1 MQRRKR
7 AVVAVGGN
15 SLILDA
21 SHESIPDQFEAAKI
35 TSRYIVD
42 MVEEGWDIVVTHGNG
57 PQVGFILRRSELA
70 INEVSP
76 VPMDYAGADIQ
87 GAVGYMFQKAL
98 RNELKSRGHSS
109 DVATV
114 VTQTL
119 VDRADP
125 AFDDPSKPI
134 GTYMTE
140 QTARKLSSEQGWVVR
155 DDAGRGWRRMVPSP
169 APARVVELEVIKTL
183 NAAGILVICCGGG
196 GIPVVEDDDGS
207 LHGVE
212 AVIDKDLA
220 SSVLAADLCA
230 ELLVISTGV
239 PKVALNF
246 NTPEQLW
253 LDSVSL
259 DQARAY
265 FAQGHFLKGSME
277 PKMRGIIS
285 FLENGG
291 ARAIVTNPENLGRAL
306 KGETGSHFSR

>member
-1 MQRRKR
+1 MQVRRR

-21 SHESIPDQFEAAKI
+21 GHESIPDQFKAAQI
-35 TSRYIVD
+35 TARHIVD
-42 MVEEGWDIVVTHGNG
+42 MVEQEWDVVVTHGNG

-70 INEVSP
+70 SPEVSP

-98 RNELKSRGHSS
+98 RNEMRHRGHLIQ
-109 DVATV
+109 VATV

-125 AFDDPSKPI
+125 AFDDPTKPI

-140 QTARKLSSEQGWVVR
+140 ERARTLASEQGWIVR
-155 DDAGRGWRRMVPSP
+155 EDAGRGWRRMVPSP
-169 APARVVELEVIKTL
+169 APIEIVELEAIKTL
-183 NAAGILVICCGGG
+183 HAAGILVICCGGG
-196 GIPVVEDDDGS
+196 GIPVVENDDGS
-207 LHGVE
+207 LQGVE

-220 SSVLAADLCA
+220 SSVLAADLSA
-230 ELLVISTGV
+230 ELLVISTAV
-239 PKVALNF
+239 PKVALRF
-246 NTPEQLW
+246 GTPEQEW

-259 DQARAY
+259 DQAKAY
-265 FAQGHFLKGSME
+265 FAEGHFLKGSME

-285 FLENGG
+285 FLESGG
-291 ARAIVTNPENLGRAL
+291 QRAIVTNPENLGRAL
-306 KGETGSHFSR
+306 RGETGSHFFR

>member
-1 MQRRKR
+1 VQRRKR

-70 INEVSP
+70 VNEVSP

-196 GIPVVEDDDGS
+196 GIPVVEDADGS

-253 LDSVSL
+253 LDSISL

-306 KGETGSHFSR
+306 RGETGSHFSR